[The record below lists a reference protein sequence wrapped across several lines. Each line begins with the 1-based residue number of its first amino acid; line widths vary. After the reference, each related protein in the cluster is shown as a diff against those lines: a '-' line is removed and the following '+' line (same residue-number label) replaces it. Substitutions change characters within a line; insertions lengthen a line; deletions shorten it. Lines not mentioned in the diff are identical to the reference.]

1 MSSFFPFRS
10 AVQRWTGRSALMVC
24 AVAAVVGWLLLD
36 DYGIGTDEDE
46 QRAVALHTVAY
57 ATGKSTA
64 LLIINSA
71 TYGPAFELALLAGER
86 ILNLQDSRR
95 IHLLRHFL
103 THLFFLGGGWGCAWL
118 TFRRYRSRGLA
129 LCALGLFL
137 LHPRLYAHSFFN
149 SKDLPFLSLFMLALV
164 CLHRAFRKDTLAAFA
179 LCGAAIGLLINLRIM
194 GATLFAAVLGL
205 RACDLYYATG
215 GPARRHILR
224 TSGLFAAVS
233 ALVLY
238 ASWPY
243 LWPAPIERLVEAFRH
258 GAEHPNWAVD
268 IFRGTRLSNEDNPPD
283 YIPTWMAITTP
294 PLALL
299 LAGIGGVTVLRR
311 AGRHPF
317 AALRNASARF
327 DLLLLACVLLLPLA
341 VILWQPNIYDG
352 WRQMYFLYAPLC
364 LLAVHGLQA
373 LGSAF
378 RHGTRQ
384 IGGLTGLGLGATGIA
399 MMGLHPHQYDYF
411 NFLVNRTPSAYLGTQ
426 YEMDYWAISPWE
438 ALDNLRARYPGSFY
452 VNDAPYGAI
461 GKNRKLL
468 PAADQQRIALNNV
481 RADVYIHHKPRA
493 SAHAIYAPSF
503 ARRVYNNPQF
513 TVATLNLSLVD
524 EAAAAPYYAAYRAA
538 RAQPPVARTR
548 FDIYLDERTITY
560 IQDPCRLEETQ
571 PRFFLH
577 VTPVDP
583 RELPAAAWL
592 KGFANLDF
600 AFHRRGVRLEDACMA
615 VVPLPAYAIEHIVTG
630 QWIDLENHVLRPE
643 ALPVFRFKRIPPR
656 TPRAPEHH
664 LLWRERIVLPAAPR
678 RNAYRAA
685 YEALAPRA
693 PALRSVF
700 DVYVTADAVTYAKA
714 PCRAEDTERKF
725 ILHVIPVHP
734 RALPPERRRVGF
746 DNLDFRFEWAGAH
759 FDGKCLARTALPSYA
774 INRIRVGQFR
784 SGEPPVWE
792 AEIPIQ

>member
-1 MSSFFPFRS
+1 MSSFFPFRF
-10 AVQRWTGRSALMVC
+10 AVQRWADRSALTVC

-36 DYGIGTDEDE
+36 DYGIGTDESE
-46 QRAVALHTVAY
+46 QREVALHTVAY
-57 ATGKSTA
+57 ATGRSTA
-64 LLIINSA
+64 LLTFNSA

-86 ILNLQDSRR
+86 VLNLQDSRR

-149 SKDLPFLSLFMLALV
+149 SKDLPFLSLFMLALG

-179 LCGAAIGLLINLRIM
+179 LCGAVVGLLINLRIM
-194 GATLFAAVLGL
+194 GAALFAAVLGL
-205 RACDLYYATG
+205 RACDLYYAAH

-224 TSGLFAAVS
+224 TGGLFAAAS

-243 LWPAPIERLVEAFRH
+243 LWPAPLERLVAAFRH
-258 GAEHPNWAVD
+258 GAEHPNLSFDV
-268 IFRGTRLSNEDNPPD
+268 FRGAWLSNEDNPPD
-283 YIPTWMAITTP
+283 YIPTWMTITTP

-311 AGRHPF
+311 AGRHPS
-317 AALRNASARF
+317 AALRNTSERF
-327 DLLLLACVLLLPLA
+327 GLLLLACVLLPALA
-341 VILWQPNIYDG
+341 AILLQPNIYDG

-364 LLAVHGLQA
+364 LLAVDGLQA
-373 LGSAF
+373 LFSAL
-378 RHGTRQ
+378 RRGQRW
-384 IGGLTGLGLGATGIA
+384 IYGLTGLGLGATGLA
-399 MMGLHPHQYDYF
+399 MAGLHPHQYDYF
-411 NFLVNRTPSAYLGTQ
+411 NFLVNRMPSEYLGTQ

-438 ALDNLRARYPGSFY
+438 ALDSLRVRYPGFFY
-452 VNDAPYGAI
+452 VNADEEI
-461 GKNRKLL
+461 EKNVRLL
-468 PAADQQRIALNNV
+468 PAADRQRMPLRNA
-481 RADVYIHHKPRA
+481 RADFYIHYKPHA

-524 EAAAAPYYAAYRAA
+524 EAAAEPYYAAYRAA
-538 RAQPPVARTR
+538 RAQLPVARTR

-560 IQDPCRLEETQ
+560 IQDPCRLEEMQ

-583 RELPAAAWL
+583 RALPAAAWL
-592 KGFANLDF
+592 QGFANLDF
-600 AFHRRGVRLEDACMA
+600 AFHRRGVRLDDACMA
-615 VVPLPAYAIEHIVTG
+615 AVPLPAYAIDHIVTG
-630 QWIDLENHVLRPE
+630 QWIDLENHILRPE

-656 TPRAPEHH
+656 PPRAAEHH
-664 LLWRERIVLPAAPR
+664 VLWRARIALPAEPR

-685 YEALAPRA
+685 YEALATRA

-700 DVYVTADAVTYAKA
+700 DVYVTADAVTYVKA

-725 ILHVIPVHP
+725 ILHVIPVRL
-734 RALPPERRRVGF
+734 RALAPERRRVGF

-774 INRIRVGQFR
+774 IKRIRVGQFR
-784 SGEPPVWE
+784 SGEPPSWE
-792 AEIPIQ
+792 AEISIP